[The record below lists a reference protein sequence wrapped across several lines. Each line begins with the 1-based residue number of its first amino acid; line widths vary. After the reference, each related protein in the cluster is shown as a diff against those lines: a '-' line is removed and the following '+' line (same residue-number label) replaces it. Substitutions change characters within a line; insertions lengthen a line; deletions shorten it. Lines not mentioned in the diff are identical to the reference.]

1 MQGMLDRLAATLVAT
16 WLTIRHR
23 LFEDRAEG
31 VISMAIA
38 ILIVAV
44 IGATA
49 FVLFRNI
56 LNGAGA
62 KASTQVNNIG
72 N

>member
-1 MQGMLDRLAATLVAT
+1 MQGILDRLAASMVAA
-16 WLTIRHR
+16 WVTIRYR
-23 LFEDRAEG
+23 FIEERAEG

-44 IGATA
+44 IGAAA
-49 FVLFRNI
+49 FALFRNI
-56 LNGAGA
+56 LDGAGA

>member
-1 MQGMLDRLAATLVAT
+1 MQGILDPLAATMVAAWVT
-16 WLTIRHR
+16 VRHR
-23 LFEDRAEG
+23 LSEERAEG

-38 ILIVAV
+38 VLIVAV
-44 IGATA
+44 IGAAA
-49 FVLFRNI
+49 FVLFRDI
-56 LNGAGA
+56 LDGAGA

>member
-1 MQGMLDRLAATLVAT
+1 MQGILDRLAATMVAAWVT
-16 WLTIRHR
+16 VRHR
-23 LFEDRAEG
+23 LSEERAEG

-38 ILIVAV
+38 VLIVAV
-44 IGATA
+44 IGAAA
-49 FVLFRNI
+49 FVLFRDI
-56 LNGAGA
+56 LDGAGA

>member
-1 MQGMLDRLAATLVAT
+1 MQGILDRLAATMVAAGV
-16 WLTIRHR
+16 TIRHR
-23 LFEDRAEG
+23 FIEERAEG

-44 IGATA
+44 IGAAA
-49 FVLFRNI
+49 FTLFRNI
-56 LNGAGA
+56 LDGAGA

>member
-1 MQGMLDRLAATLVAT
+1 MQGILDRLAATMVAA
-16 WLTIRHR
+16 WVTIRHR
-23 LFEDRAEG
+23 LIEDRAEG

-38 ILIVAV
+38 ILIVSV
-44 IGATA
+44 IGAAA

-56 LNGAGA
+56 LDGAGA

>member
-1 MQGMLDRLAATLVAT
+1 MQAMFDRLAAAIVSA
-16 WLTIRHR
+16 WVTIRHR
-23 LFEDRAEG
+23 LHEQRAEG

-44 IGATA
+44 IGASA

-56 LNGAGA
+56 LDGAGA

>member
-1 MQGMLDRLAATLVAT
+1 MQGVLDRIAVTMVAT
-16 WLTIRHR
+16 WMTIRHR
-23 LFEDRAEG
+23 LTEDRAEG

-44 IGATA
+44 IGAAA
-49 FVLFRNI
+49 FVMFRSI
-56 LNGAGA
+56 LDGAGA

>member
-1 MQGMLDRLAATLVAT
+1 
-16 WLTIRHR
+16 
-23 LFEDRAEG
+23 
-31 VISMAIA
+31 MAIA

-44 IGATA
+44 IGAAA
-49 FVLFRNI
+49 FAVFRNI
-56 LNGAGA
+56 LDGAGA

>member
-1 MQGMLDRLAATLVAT
+1 MQGILDRLAATMVAT
-16 WLTIRHR
+16 WVTVRYR
-23 LFEDRAEG
+23 LSEERAEG

-38 ILIVAV
+38 ILIVSV
-44 IGATA
+44 IGAAA

-56 LNGAGA
+56 LDGAGA